1 MGCAL
6 GTSGMDRLCG
16 QSIPD
21 PGSTISTW
29 PAEFEDAWPT
39 SESNELVVHSAE
51 MNVSYKVDF
60 INPADLVRI
69 ELWYSIGNDGSWQ
82 LYDYDEDISSPA
94 RFVAPAEGIYR
105 LLVVA
110 VDKWGRRSC
119 PEKSFGMKYKAMAV
133 PENTPPHLAVFVDY
147 TPPVLYLLYPCGDI
161 KNYLSRQLAIKWAG
175 FDSFLG
181 RQPVRLYY
189 RKLDRETWTAISG
202 PQENKGEFLWQMPER
217 LTGPIAIKATITDRV
232 GHASS
237 QYSGTIQLSRKPFPD
252 DLAGIPSSPRRFD
265 SKTALNYQIHTDL
278 LAQLPDSKTLNTAED
293 SSLAEKSTWFF
304 QRGLLFTQRR
314 EWTSAAR
321 AFEQS
326 LQYDPHCVSAW
337 VNLANVMFSLGDFD
351 RAREHYLQA
360 LEINPHQQTAL
371 FGLAKTQI
379 ILKQYNQAQQSL
391 AKLLEQDRKDWQ
403 VWLMHGDVAAQLGN
417 RTQALSSWQQ
427 AATDASPIKN
437 LAQQKIDRYKP

>member
-1 MGCAL
+1 MN
-6 GTSGMDRLCG
+6 RLYG

-21 PGSTISTW
+21 PGGTISNW
-29 PAEFEDAWPT
+29 PDKFEAAWPN
-39 SESNELVVHSAE
+39 SDSNPLVVLSAQ
-51 MNVSYKVDF
+51 MNVNYKVDF

-69 ELWYSIGNDGSWQ
+69 ELWYSIGTEGSWQ

-105 LLVVA
+105 LLIVA

-119 PEKSFGMKYKAMAV
+119 PEKSFGMKYKAMAI
-133 PENTPPHLAVFVDY
+133 PENTPPHLTVFVDY

-161 KNYLSRQLAIKWAG
+161 ENHLSRQLAIKWAG
-175 FDSFLG
+175 FDSFLDP
-181 RQPVRLYY
+181 QPVRLYY

-217 LTGPIAIKATITDRV
+217 LTGSIAIKATITDRA
-232 GHASS
+232 GHTSS
-237 QYSGTIQLSRKPFPD
+237 QYSGTIQLSRKLSLD
-252 DLAGIPSSPRRFD
+252 ELAGVPSSPGRSE
-265 SKTALNYQIHTDL
+265 SKTALNNQIRSDL
-278 LAQLPDSKTLNTAED
+278 LAQLPGSKILNITED
-293 SSLAEKSTWFF
+293 SSSAEKSTWFF

-326 LQYDPHCVSAW
+326 LQFDPQCVSSW

-360 LEINPHQQTAL
+360 LEINPYQQTAL

-417 RTQALSSWQQ
+417 RTEALSSWQQ
-427 AATDASPIKN
+427 AAADASPIKN